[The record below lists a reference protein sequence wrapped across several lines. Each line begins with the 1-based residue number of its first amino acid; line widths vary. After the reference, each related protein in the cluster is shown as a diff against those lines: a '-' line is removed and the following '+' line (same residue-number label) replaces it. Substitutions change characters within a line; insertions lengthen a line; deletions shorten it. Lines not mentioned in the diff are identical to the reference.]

1 MLRSAYKV
9 SLLLVMEEPGR
20 VCSLCKQ
27 NLGSLR
33 TIDTQTEDSKSNK
46 SSLGLAEE
54 SSNKET
60 SSSMAATKVTS
71 EEDYQQSD
79 QSKVEDQS
87 SDEFLVEFGN
97 GRSENEDS
105 DFAVFREVC
114 EESDDMDANI
124 EVGTAAEMVHPS
136 GCVVVLTRSFEC
148 QRTAS
153 DFRWKRAG
161 RIAMA
166 VNRFATVR
174 RRSRRESRLEDG
186 LMHNELAEDEAKDL
200 HGGLRRVVINNGR
213 YSIHRK
219 DTAES
224 NSDVEASTSFIGD
237 NIKTWKCLEREVNEG
252 VLKQTHL
259 NKLEDIS
266 EEAES
271 NIENESKVIVKASKE
286 KLRRASNVLGPNIKC
301 LKLQEEHENIDPEKD
316 IGLAERDDLMYNVLV
331 VTRSF
336 ECNPSSESVQG
347 TANRWQ
353 SLRKAPIVSRALKR
367 MRRTSR
373 LDQQQRSEESN
384 FVCSEAD
391 ENVERNLASGYRR
404 VSMTTIEERVQL
416 DNRRFGFGRKKSS
429 PARLMDEASEDGA
442 VNEVANDNEATYTAF
457 KS

>member
-1 MLRSAYKV
+1 
-9 SLLLVMEEPGR
+9 MEELGR

-33 TIDTQTEDSKSNK
+33 TIDTQTEDSKRNK
-46 SSLGLAEE
+46 NSLGLAEE
-54 SSNKET
+54 SNNKET
-60 SSSMAATKVTS
+60 SSGMAATKFIS
-71 EEDYQQSD
+71 EEDYQLCD
-79 QSKVEDQS
+79 QTKVEGQS
-87 SDEFLVEFGN
+87 SDEFLAEFGN
-97 GRSENEDS
+97 ECSENEDS

-114 EESDDMDANI
+114 EESDDMDVNI

-136 GCVVVLTRSFEC
+136 SCVVVLTRSFEC
-148 QRTAS
+148 QLTAPHA
-153 DFRWKRAG
+153 RWKRAG

-166 VNRFATVR
+166 VNRLGAAR
-174 RRSRRESRLEDG
+174 RRSRRESGLEAG

-213 YSIHRK
+213 YSIRRR
-219 DTAES
+219 DTAVS
-224 NSDVEASTSFIGD
+224 DTDVEASSSFIGD
-237 NIKTWKCLEREVNEG
+237 SIKTGKCLQRDVNEG

-271 NIENESKVIVKASKE
+271 NMENESKVIVKASKE

-301 LKLQEEHENIDPEKD
+301 LKLQEEHENIEPEKD
-316 IGLAERDDLMYNVLV
+316 IGLAEKDNMMYNVLV

-347 TANRWQ
+347 TASRWQ
-353 SLRKAPIVSRALKR
+353 SLKKATIVSRALKR

-373 LDQQQRSEESN
+373 LDQQQASEESN
-384 FVCSEAD
+384 SLCNEAD
-391 ENVERNLASGYRR
+391 ENFERNLASGYRR
-404 VSMTTIEERVQL
+404 VSMTTIEERCQL
-416 DNRRFGFGRKKSS
+416 NNRRFGFGRKKSC
-429 PARLMDEASEDGA
+429 PARMMDEVSEDGT
-442 VNEVANDNEATYTAF
+442 VNEVANDNEATNTTF